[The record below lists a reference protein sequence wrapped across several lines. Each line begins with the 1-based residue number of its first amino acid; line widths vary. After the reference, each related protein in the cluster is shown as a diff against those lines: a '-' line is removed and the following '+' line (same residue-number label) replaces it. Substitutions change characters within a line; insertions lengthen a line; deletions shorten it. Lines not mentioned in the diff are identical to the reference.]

1 MIGLALPGGFHI
13 STSFFFEVSIFLT
26 VLGSASR
33 MIDTLAYPEETA
45 ELEGEGRPGVMF
57 GKE

>member
-1 MIGLALPGGFHI
+1 VLPGGFHL
-13 STSFFFEVSIFLT
+13 STSFFFEVSIFLA

-45 ELEGEGRPGVMF
+45 ELNGEGRPGVMF